1 MKKIT
6 FLIVA
11 AFLVSCGVRQ
21 TANRISTG
29 DYDGAIDKAV
39 DNLRTNKTSKGK
51 QDYIYLLEEAFAKA
65 KERDL
70 RDIDFMAREAN
81 PNNLEKIYVTYIQL
95 KERQEKIRPI
105 LPLPLIREKRDAIF
119 PFDDYSAK
127 IISSRDALSKHLYA
141 NSKALLLTNDKM
153 AFRRA
158 YDDFAYLEQINPNY
172 KDTRKLMEEAQF
184 KGTDFVNI
192 YAQNQTN
199 TVIPVRLERDLLDF
213 STYGLDDKW
222 TAYHNIRQKGITY
235 DYALAINFRNIL
247 ISPEQLKEREFSRE
261 RKIKDGTE
269 NLLDRRGNV
278 VKDSLG
284 KAIKVDRI
292 ITVSA
297 IVYEV
302 TQFKSAQL
310 TAQVDY
316 IDLRSNQLMQ
326 SFPLSS
332 QFVFQNSYARYK
344 GDRAAVEESYYP
356 YFMRKAIPFPSN
368 EQMVYDTG
376 QDLKENLKAILN
388 ENPFRR

>member
-11 AFLVSCGVRQ
+11 ALLVSCGVRQ
-21 TANRISTG
+21 TTNMISSG
-29 DYDGAIDKAV
+29 DFDGAIDKAIN
-39 DNLRTNKTSKGK
+39 NLRTNKTSKGK

-70 RDIDFMAREAN
+70 RDIDFMVREAN
-81 PNNLEKIYVTYIQL
+81 PNNLERIYVTYVQL

-119 PFDDYSAK
+119 PFDDYFAK

-184 KGTDFVNI
+184 KGTDFVRV

-199 TVIPVRLERDLLDF
+199 SVIPVQLERDLLDF

-222 TAYHNIRQKGITY
+222 TVYHNTQQKNVYY
-235 DYALAINFRNIL
+235 DYGLAINFRNIL
-247 ISPEQLKEREFSRE
+247 ISPEQVSEKEFTRE
-261 RKIKDGTE
+261 RQIKDGYQ
-269 NLLDRRGNV
+269 NLLDSRGNV

-284 KAIKVDRI
+284 KAIQVDRI
-292 ITVSA
+292 VTLRA
-297 IVYEV
+297 IVREV
-302 TQFKSAQL
+302 VQFKSTQL
-310 TAQVDY
+310 NAQVDY
-316 IDLRSNQLMQ
+316 IDLRSNQLIQ

-332 QFVFQNSYARYK
+332 RSVFENVYAGYK
-344 GDRAAVEESYYP
+344 GDKDAIEQSYYI
-356 YFMRKAIPFPSN
+356 YFMRGAMPFPSN

-376 QDLKENLKAILN
+376 ENLKLKLKNILN
-388 ENPFRR
+388 QNQFRQ